1 MEESVEHVVRSCFA
15 GFRVVL
21 VTNIWEA
28 MTFKVVEL
36 HFFSF
41 FPYHFSV
48 LSAVRR
54 TTVLAWGY
62 IALLTLV
69 TVISFISATPFPLD
83 DHFFFQQFIE
93 TLAAGKLDLSIPGF
107 HGMNIL
113 AVPWYLISRSP
124 IAQIEFQMF
133 SGMLLPLCAFLAG
146 WRLFKSLWYGVVL
159 ATIIAL
165 MPFHSFSSLRGWM
178 VATYNCLIFLTI
190 YGAAKGARWTWLPWG
205 FSIISLPFSVAL
217 LPLLLYLTPS
227 APGKAW
233 WWRYRQIW
241 YGLLIPVVYV
251 LLQYVQVGHINVGV
265 HQEFNEAN
273 VWSGPG
279 RMFLNAAHTL
289 QIIFSIHNFYFVDPA
304 RTGQG
309 DMMHT
314 TPVLVFLGLYAL
326 LQPKQFYQKRGLP
339 FVFLLGALL
348 GVGLNV
354 ALDHMDDF
362 YMQTGLYFLILAAL
376 PVLKKYPLWI
386 PIVLATLHF
395 QWFYF
400 FLQHGQIFQLG
411 PLFFLVP
418 ATVDI
423 VFALWCIVH
432 RKQVWEFFSDT
443 YGK

>member
-1 MEESVEHVVRSCFA
+1 VHGA
-15 GFRVVL
+15 QPGKWGFRQLL
-21 VTNIWEA
+21 VS
-28 MTFKVVEL
+28 L
-36 HFFSF
+36 LPL

-48 LSAVRR
+48 LSSVRR

-69 TVISFISATPFPLD
+69 TVIAFVSATPFPMD

-133 SGMLLPLCAFLAG
+133 SGMLLPLCAFLAA
-146 WRLFKSLWYGVVL
+146 WKLFKSLWHGIIF

-178 VATYNCLIFLTI
+178 VATYNCLVFLTI

-289 QIIFSIHNFYFVDPA
+289 QIIFSVHNFYFVDPA
-304 RTGQG
+304 LTGQG

-326 LQPKQFYQKRGLP
+326 FQPKHFFTERGLP
-339 FVFLLGALL
+339 LALLLGSVM
-348 GVGLNV
+348 GIGLNV

-362 YMQTGLYFLILAAL
+362 YMQTGIYFMMLAAL
-376 PVLKKYPLWI
+376 PVLKKQPLWI
-386 PIVLATLHF
+386 PIVLVTLHF
-395 QWFYF
+395 QWMYFY
-400 FLQHGQIFQLG
+400 LQHGAVFQLG

-418 ATVDI
+418 ATVDV
-423 VFALWCIVH
+423 VFAIWCVVH
-432 RKQVWEFFSDT
+432 RENIWQWCRAT